1 MYLLFCPIIMD
12 QHISI
17 FYIVTNLFAIASAL
31 LSMRWPTIARVLF
44 GSMFI
49 CAAVAN
55 CYIATSN
62 PAAYLSFGELTPSSL
77 YRLIILGP
85 FAEHVQLYV
94 LIIAACQ
101 LFIGIFTCYRG
112 PLMSAAMI
120 GAIVFLIA
128 IAPFGEGSAF
138 PSTLIM
144 AIAFLIL
151 LWKKIDVNIYGLLSN
166 KMKYSER

>member
-12 QHISI
+12 PHISI
-17 FYIVTNLFAIASAL
+17 FYTITNLFAIASAL
-31 LSMRWPTIARVLF
+31 LAMRLPTIARVFF

-55 CYIATSN
+55 SYIATSN
-62 PAAYLSFGELTPSSL
+62 PAAYLSFGELTPSGL
-77 YRLIILGP
+77 YRFIILGP
-85 FAEHVQLYV
+85 FAEHVQLYI
-94 LIIAACQ
+94 LIIAGCQ
-101 LFIGIFTCYRG
+101 SFIGILICYRG

-120 GAIVFLIA
+120 AAIVFLVA
-128 IAPFGEGSAF
+128 IAPLGVGSAF

-151 LWKKIDVNIYGLLSN
+151 LWKKTDVNIYGLLRN
-166 KMKYSER
+166 KMKYSQR

>member
-1 MYLLFCPIIMD
+1 MYLLFCRIIMD
-12 QHISI
+12 EHISI
-17 FYIVTNLFAIASAL
+17 FYTITNLFAIASAL

-55 CYIATSN
+55 SYIATSN
-62 PAAYLSFGELTPSSL
+62 PAAYLSFGELTPSGL
-77 YRLIILGP
+77 YRLFILGP
-85 FAEHVQLYV
+85 FAGHVQLFI

-101 LFIGIFTCYRG
+101 LFIGIFICYRG
-112 PLMSAAMI
+112 PLMTAAMI
-120 GAIVFLIA
+120 GGIVFLIA
-128 IAPFGEGSAF
+128 IAPLGVGSAF

-144 AIAFLIL
+144 AVAFLIL
-151 LWKKIDVNIYGLLSN
+151 LLKKTDVNIYGLLRN

>member
-1 MYLLFCPIIMD
+1 MLSMD
-12 QHISI
+12 QDVSI
-17 FYIVTNLFAIASAL
+17 FYTITNLFAIVSAL
-31 LSMRWPTIARVLF
+31 MAMRWPTIARVLF

-55 CYIATSN
+55 SYIATSH
-62 PAAYLSFGELTPSSL
+62 PAAYLSFGELTLSGL
-77 YRLIILGP
+77 YRSIILGP

-112 PLMSAAMI
+112 PLMTAAMI
-120 GAIVFLIA
+120 GGIVFLVA
-128 IAPFGEGSAF
+128 IAPLGEGSAF

-151 LWKKIDVNIYGLLSN
+151 LFKKIDVNIYGLLRN
-166 KMKYSER
+166 KVKYSER